1 MFENLSD
8 KLQGVFSGLRGRG
21 KLTEADIDKA
31 MRAIRLSLLEAD
43 VSLPVVKQ
51 LTDAIKARATGSE
64 VMASL
69 SPEQQVIKIVDEELT
84 NLMGGTAARLPMAS
98 KPPTVILMAGLQGS
112 GKTTFCAK
120 LARQLRTEGRAPILV
135 ACDLQRPAAIDQLE
149 VLGGQIGVPVY
160 REDSQDPVAV
170 ARNGLREAKRT
181 ARDVVIVDTAGR
193 LTVDAEMMGQLVAVR
208 DEVEPT
214 AVVLALDAMTGQ
226 TAVEVAQAFQQAV
239 DFDGVVLTKLDGD
252 ARGGAALSVR
262 AVTGKP
268 ILYVGIGEKVDA
280 LEAFHPDRMAQR
292 ILGMGDVLSLIE
304 KAEQTVD
311 RDVAEGLGKKL
322 RSGGAFTLDDML
334 EQLRQI
340 RKMGPLSG
348 ILGMIPGFRQ
358 LKQLKDADVD
368 ERQFDRVEAIILSMT
383 KGERRKPDTING
395 SRRKR
400 IAAGSGTSVQ
410 EVNQLLAQFKQTQK
424 LMKQFGK
431 SGKMPQMFGT

>member
-1 MFENLSD
+1 
-8 KLQGVFSGLRGRG
+8 
-21 KLTEADIDKA
+21 
-31 MRAIRLSLLEAD
+31 
-43 VSLPVVKQ
+43 
-51 LTDAIKARATGSE
+51 
-64 VMASL
+64 
-69 SPEQQVIKIVDEELT
+69 
-84 NLMGGTAARLPMAS
+84 
-98 KPPTVILMAGLQGS
+98 
-112 GKTTFCAK
+112 
-120 LARQLRTEGRAPILV
+120 
-135 ACDLQRPAAIDQLE
+135 

>member
-1 MFENLSD
+1 
-8 KLQGVFSGLRGRG
+8 
-21 KLTEADIDKA
+21 
-31 MRAIRLSLLEAD
+31 
-43 VSLPVVKQ
+43 
-51 LTDAIKARATGSE
+51 
-64 VMASL
+64 
-69 SPEQQVIKIVDEELT
+69 
-84 NLMGGTAARLPMAS
+84 
-98 KPPTVILMAGLQGS
+98 
-112 GKTTFCAK
+112 
-120 LARQLRTEGRAPILV
+120 
-135 ACDLQRPAAIDQLE
+135 
-149 VLGGQIGVPVY
+149 VPVY
-160 REDSQDPVAV
+160 REDSEDPVAV

>member
-8 KLQGVFSGLRGRG
+8 KLQGVFAGLRGRG
-21 KLTEADIDKA
+21 KLTEADIDRA

-51 LTDAIKARATGSE
+51 LTDAIKARATGAE
-64 VMASL
+64 VMGSL

-84 NLMGGTAARLPMAS
+84 ALMGGEAARLPMSS

-120 LARQLRTEGRAPILV
+120 LARHLRTEGRAPIMV

-160 REDSQDPVAV
+160 REDGADPVAV
-170 ARNGLREAKRT
+170 ARNGIREAKRT

-193 LTVDAEMMGQLVAVR
+193 LTIDAEMMGQLVAIR
-208 DEVEPT
+208 DAVEPT
-214 AVVLALDAMTGQ
+214 AVVLAVDAMTGQ
-226 TAVEVAQAFQQAV
+226 TAVDVAKAFADAV

-268 ILYVGIGEKVDA
+268 ILFVGIGEKVDA
-280 LEAFHPDRMAQR
+280 LEPFHPDRMAQR

-304 KAEQTVD
+304 KAEQTID
-311 RDVAEGLGKKL
+311 RDVAEGLGKRL
-322 RSGGAFTLDDML
+322 RGGGAFTLDDML

-358 LKQLKDADVD
+358 LKQLKDEDVD
-368 ERQFDRVEAIILSMT
+368 ERQLDRVEAIILSMT
-383 KGERRKPDTING
+383 PTERRKPDTING
-395 SRRKR
+395 SRRRR
-400 IAAGSGTSVQ
+400 IAQGSGTSVQ
-410 EVNQLLAQFKQTQK
+410 EVNQLLNQFKQMQK

-431 SGKMPQMFGT
+431 SGKMPPMLSA